1 MEKNKNK
8 ISNLSTKTD
17 AIALFKKGKT
27 ASIDLIITTYA
38 MSAFLTIFKNA
49 FSGGVFCSS
58 PVGAVPVFIA
68 DCSLLPPVSTLATTV
83 SSPAGP
89 LLLSPP

>member
-1 MEKNKNK
+1 MFKK
-8 ISNLSTKTD
+8 ITNSSTKTD

-27 ASIDLIITTYA
+27 ASI
-38 MSAFLTIFKNA
+38 FKDA

-58 PVGAVPVFIA
+58 PVGAVPVFDA